1 MKFEFIFSNF
11 AEIAFDLGKSAL
23 EKSEFKLAKKYLLES
38 ADKGYKP
45 AIELLLKE
53 KENLDLDAV
62 SVLKLQIQKEDY
74 DEKQNEHVI
83 QHKQNIKPK
92 RKMNKADYAVS
103 FDPNGYLYKTT
114 ITSKFFARNFT
125 YKLG

>member
-1 MKFEFIFSNF
+1 MKNQVIFSNL

-23 EKSEFKLAKKYLLES
+23 EKFEFKLAKKYLLES
-38 ADKGYKP
+38 AVEGYKP

-53 KENLDLDAV
+53 KENLDLDSL
-62 SVLKLQIQKEDY
+62 SVFKLQIQKEDY
-74 DEKQNEHVI
+74 DEKQKERVT

-92 RKMNKADYAVS
+92 RKMNRADYAIG
-103 FDPNGYLYKTT
+103 FDPNGYLYKPT